1 MYVLTNKQKMFGAG
15 VIFYPGILE
24 LIESILGD
32 HFYILPSS
40 VHECILVP
48 DQGQYSRIELK
59 RMVKEVNDSQV
70 EDEEILSY
78 EIYYYDCKK
87 EALMM

>member
-1 MYVLTNKQKMFGAG
+1 MYLS
-15 VIFYPGILE
+15 PG
-24 LIESILGD
+24 S
-32 HFYILPSS
+32 
-40 VHECILVP
+40 
-48 DQGQYSRIELK
+48 GQYSRIELK

>member
-1 MYVLTNKQKMFGAG
+1 MYILTNEEKYYGAA
-15 VIFYPGILE
+15 VILYPHVLNHIAKVLNKN
-24 LIESILGD
+24 
-32 HFYILPSS
+32 FYILPSS